1 MKDLVDK
8 SMGIVILIAEA
19 LAKIKHTER
28 LRYAKRATR
37 KKRNFSLRI
46 HQVILRP
53 KYYLHG
59 VIMPYLYSDRIV
71 QITVRLRS
79 SRTLRLCVS
88 VPFVR

>member
-19 LAKIKHTER
+19 LAKIKHTEP

-53 KYYLHG
+53 KY
-59 VIMPYLYSDRIV
+59 
-71 QITVRLRS
+71 
-79 SRTLRLCVS
+79 
-88 VPFVR
+88 